1 MYLNKFN
8 LVSNKEKRK
17 FNIDNFQPFSFFK
30 VTKIKN
36 DFSKKLLEYKEKEK
50 NFMSL
55 FGIKTLSNSK
65 MSKRNKNS
73 GNKIQKSMSSASVL
87 SSLNEI
93 LSLNHEKKTS
103 MSLINQVNIDFHKL
117 PKIQRSLR
125 RFKTNLSI
133 NTNNINN
140 NKFDNMTLRNM
151 IKENKKIQNK
161 QINSTKNILFITDIK
176 DNNPINQTPK
186 HIKTN
191 INSYFILNES
201 LIFFLSKF
209 VIYIFI
215 RI

>member
-8 LVSNKEKRK
+8 LISNKEKRK
-17 FNIDNFQPFSFFK
+17 FNIDNFKPFSFFK

-151 IKENKKIQNK
+151 IKENKKIKNK
-161 QINSTKNILFITDIK
+161 QINS
-176 DNNPINQTPK
+176 
-186 HIKTN
+186 
-191 INSYFILNES
+191 
-201 LIFFLSKF
+201 
-209 VIYIFI
+209 I